1 MNSSS
6 IYILVFVQLWL
17 LSLPC
22 RESVCIPSERET
34 LLKFKNNLID
44 PSNRLWSWNH
54 NNTNC
59 CHWYGVLCHNLTSH
73 LLQLHLSSSD
83 YAFYDEEAYR
93 RWSFGGEISPCL
105 ADLKHLNYLDLSG
118 NDFEGMSIPSFLGTM
133 TSLTHLNL
141 SDSGFHGK
149 IPPQIGNLSNLV
161 YLDLSSVVDDGTVPS
176 QIGNLSKLR
185 YLDLSDNYFEGMAI
199 PSFLCAMTSLTHL
212 DLSSGFMGKIP
223 SQIGNLSNLVYL
235 GLGGSYDLLAENVEW
250 VSSMWKLEYLH
261 LSKANL
267 SKAFHWLHTLQS
279 LPSLTHLYLSDCTL
293 PHYNEPSLLNFS
305 SLQTLH
311 LYRTSYSPAI
321 SFVPKW
327 IFKLKKLVSLQL
339 QSNEIQGSIPGGIRN
354 LTLLQNLDLSG
365 NSFSSSIPDCLYGLH
380 RLMYLDLSY
389 NNLLG
394 TISDALGNL
403 TSLVELDLS
412 RNQLEGTIPTSL
424 GNLTSLVELY
434 LSNNQLEGTIPPSLG
449 NLTSLI
455 RLDLSYSQLEGN
467 IPTSL
472 GNLTSLVELDLSYS
486 QLEGNIPTSLGNVCN
501 LRVIRLSYL
510 KLNQQVN
517 ELLEILAPCISHGL
531 TRLAVQSSQLSGN
544 LTDHIG
550 AFENI
555 VLLDFSNNSI
565 GGALP
570 RSFGKLSSLRFLN
583 LSINKFSGNP
593 FESLGSLSKLSS
605 LYIDGNLFHG
615 VVKEDDLANLTSLTE
630 FGASGN
636 NFTLKVGPNW
646 RPNFRLSYLDVTSW
660 QLSPNFPSWIQS
672 QNKLQY
678 VGLSNTG
685 ILDSIPTWFWETPSQ
700 ILYLNLSYNHIHG
713 EIETTL
719 KNPISIQTI
728 DLSSNHLC
736 GKLPYLSSDVFQLDL
751 SSNSF
756 SESMN
761 DFLCKHQDGPVQL
774 EFLNLASNNLS
785 GEIPDCWMNWTS
797 LVYVN
802 LQSNHFVG
810 NLPQSMGSLA
820 DLQSLQIR
828 NNTLS
833 GIFPT
838 SLKKN
843 NQLISLD
850 LGENNLSGSI
860 PTWVG
865 EKLLNVKILLL
876 RSNSFTGHIPNE
888 ICQMSL
894 LQVLDLAQNNLS
906 GNIPSCFSNLS
917 AMTLKNQSTDP
928 HIYSQAQLVM
938 LYTSWYSIVSVLLW
952 LKGRGDEY
960 RNILGLVTS
969 IDLSSNKLLGEI
981 PKKITNLNG
990 LNFLNLSHNQ
1000 LIGHIPQGIGNMGS
1014 LQSID
1019 FSRNQLSG
1027 EIPPTISNLSFLSM
1041 LDVSYNHLKGKIPTG
1056 TQLQTFDASSFIGN
1070 NLCGPPLPI
1079 NCWSNGKTHS
1089 YEGSDGHGVNWFFV
1103 GATIGFVV
1111 GFWIVIA
1118 PLLICRS
1125 WRLGISTICSIFA
1138 LEGNEI
1144 QGPIPGG
1151 IRNLT
1156 LLQNLDLSGNSFSSF
1171 IPNCL
1176 CGLHRLKFLNLMDN
1190 NLHGTISDALRN
1202 LTSLVELY
1210 LSYNQLEG
1218 TIPTFLGNLR
1228 NSREIDL
1235 TFLDLSIN
1243 KFSGNPFESLGSLS
1257 KLSVLHI
1264 DGNNFQGVVNEDDL
1278 ANLTS
1283 LKEFIA
1289 SGNNFT
1295 LKVGPNW
1302 IPNFQLT
1309 YLDVT
1314 SWQIGPNFPSWIQS
1328 QNKLQYI
1335 GLSNTG
1341 ILDSIPTWF
1350 WEPHSQ
1356 VLHLNLSHNH
1366 IHGELVTTLQNPISI
1381 QTVDLSTNHL
1391 CGKLPYLSNDV
1402 YELDLSTNSFSESMQ
1417 EFLCNNQ
1424 DKAMQLEFLNLA
1436 SNNLSGEI
1444 P

>member
-1 MNSSS
+1 MIMNSSS

-34 LLKFKNNLID
+34 LLKIKNNLID

-59 CHWYGVLCHNLTSH
+59 CHWYGVLCHSVTSH
-73 LLQLHLSSSD
+73 VLQLHLNSSHSPFND
-83 YAFYDEEAYR
+83 DHDWESYR

-105 ADLKHLNYLDLSG
+105 ADLKHLNYLDLSA
-118 NDFEGMSIPSFLGTM
+118 NTFLGEDVA
-133 TSLTHLNL
+133 N
-141 SDSGFHGK
+141 
-149 IPPQIGNLSNLV
+149 
-161 YLDLSSVVDDGTVPS
+161 GTVPS

-185 YLDLSDNYFEGMAI
+185 YLALSHNYFLGEGMAI
-199 PSFLCAMTSLTHL
+199 PSFLGAMTSLTHL
-212 DLSSGFMGKIP
+212 DLSYTGFMGKIP

-235 GLGGSYDLLAENVEW
+235 DLGGYYTDLKPPLFAENVEW
-250 VSSMWKLEYLH
+250 VSSMWKLEYLD

-279 LPSLTHLYLSDCTL
+279 LPSLTHLYLSHCTL

-311 LYRTSYSPAI
+311 LSFTSYSPAI

-339 QSNEIQGSIPGGIRN
+339 RGNEIQGPIPCGIRN
-354 LTLLQNLDLSG
+354 LTHLQNLDLPF
-365 NSFSSSIPDCLYGLH
+365 NSFSSSIPNCLYGLH
-380 RLMYLDLSY
+380 RLKSLDLSSCD
-389 NNLLG
+389 LHG

-412 RNQLEGTIPTSL
+412 HN
-424 GNLTSLVELY
+424 
-434 LSNNQLEGTIPPSLG
+434 
-449 NLTSLI
+449 
-455 RLDLSYSQLEGN
+455 QLEGN

-472 GNLTSLVELDLSYS
+472 GNL
-486 QLEGNIPTSLGNVCN
+486 CN
-501 LRVIRLSYL
+501 LRVIDLSYL

-531 TRLAVQSSQLSGN
+531 TRLAVQNSRLSGN

-550 AFENI
+550 AFKNI
-555 VLLDFSNNSI
+555 DTLLFSNNSI

-570 RSFGKLSSLRFLN
+570 RSFGKLSSLRYLD
-583 LSINKFSGNP
+583 LSMNKFSGNP
-593 FESLGSLSKLSS
+593 FESLRSLSKLLS
-605 LYIDGNLFHG
+605 LHIDGNLFHG

-630 FGASGN
+630 IHASGN
-636 NFTLKVGPNW
+636 NFTLTVGPNW
-646 RPNFRLSYLDVTSW
+646 IPNFQLNYLEVTSW
-660 QLSPNFPSWIQS
+660 QLGPSFPLWIQS
-672 QNKLQY
+672 QNQLQY

-685 ILDSIPTWFWETPSQ
+685 IFDSIPTQMWEALSQ
-700 ILYLNLSYNHIHG
+700 VSYLNLSRNHIHG
-713 EIETTL
+713 EIGTTL
-719 KNPISIQTI
+719 KNPISIPNI

-736 GKLPYLSSDVFQLDL
+736 GKLPYLSSDVLQLDL

-761 DFLCKHQDGPVQL
+761 DFLCNDQDKPMQL

-797 LVYVN
+797 LVDVN

-820 DLQSLQIR
+820 DLQSLQIH

-850 LGENNLSGSI
+850 LGENNLSGTI

-865 EKLLNVKILLL
+865 ENLLNVKILRL
-876 RSNSFTGHIPNE
+876 RSNRFGGHIPNE
-888 ICQMSL
+888 ICQMSH

-928 HIYSQAQLVM
+928 RIYSQGKYSVSYSA
-938 LYTSWYSIVSVLLW
+938 TESIVSVLLW

-969 IDLSSNKLLGEI
+969 IDLSSNKLFGEI
-981 PKKITNLNG
+981 PREITYLNG
-990 LNFLNLSHNQ
+990 LNFLNMSHNQ
-1000 LIGHIPQGIGNMGS
+1000 LIGHIPQGIGNMRS

-1019 FSRNQLSG
+1019 FSRNQLFG
-1027 EIPPTISNLSFLSM
+1027 EIPPSIANLSFLSM
-1041 LDVSYNHLKGKIPTG
+1041 LDLSYNHLKGNIPTG

-1079 NCWSNGKTHS
+1079 NCSSNGKTHS

-1103 GATIGFVV
+1103 SMTIGFVV

-1125 WRLGISTICSIFA
+1125 WRYAYF
-1138 LEGNEI
+1138 
-1144 QGPIPGG
+1144 
-1151 IRNLT
+1151 
-1156 LLQNLDLSGNSFSSF
+1156 D
-1171 IPNCL
+1171 
-1176 CGLHRLKFLNLMDN
+1176 
-1190 NLHGTISDALRN
+1190 
-1202 LTSLVELY
+1202 
-1210 LSYNQLEG
+1210 
-1218 TIPTFLGNLR
+1218 
-1228 NSREIDL
+1228 
-1235 TFLDLSIN
+1235 FLDHAW
-1243 KFSGNPFESLGSLS
+1243 F
-1257 KLSVLHI
+1257 
-1264 DGNNFQGVVNEDDL
+1264 
-1278 ANLTS
+1278 
-1283 LKEFIA
+1283 
-1289 SGNNFT
+1289 
-1295 LKVGPNW
+1295 
-1302 IPNFQLT
+1302 
-1309 YLDVT
+1309 
-1314 SWQIGPNFPSWIQS
+1314 
-1328 QNKLQYI
+1328 KLQSFRS
-1335 GLSNTG
+1335 G
-1341 ILDSIPTWF
+1341 SI
-1350 WEPHSQ
+1350 
-1356 VLHLNLSHNH
+1356 
-1366 IHGELVTTLQNPISI
+1366 
-1381 QTVDLSTNHL
+1381 TV
-1391 CGKLPYLSNDV
+1391 
-1402 YELDLSTNSFSESMQ
+1402 
-1417 EFLCNNQ
+1417 
-1424 DKAMQLEFLNLA
+1424 
-1436 SNNLSGEI
+1436 
-1444 P
+1444 

>member
-1 MNSSS
+1 MEN
-6 IYILVFVQLWL
+6 LEMDLMV
-17 LSLPC
+17 
-22 RESVCIPSERET
+22 ESVCIPSERET

-54 NNTNC
+54 NHTNC
-59 CHWYGVLCHNLTSH
+59 CHWYGVLCHNVTSH
-73 LLQLHLSSSD
+73 LLQLHLHTSD
-83 YAFYDEEAYR
+83 SAFEYEYYHGFYRRFDLEAYR
-93 RWSFGGEISPCL
+93 RWIFGGEISPCL

-118 NDFEGMSIPSFLGTM
+118 NEFLGKGMAIPSFLGTM

-141 SDSGFHGK
+141 SYTGFWGK

-161 YLDLSSVVDDGTVPS
+161 YLALRDVDNGTVPS

-185 YLDLSDNYFEGMAI
+185 YLDLSDNYFLGEG
-199 PSFLCAMTSLTHL
+199 
-212 DLSSGFMGKIP
+212 
-223 SQIGNLSNLVYL
+223 
-235 GLGGSYDLLAENVEW
+235 
-250 VSSMWKLEYLH
+250 
-261 LSKANL
+261 
-267 SKAFHWLHTLQS
+267 
-279 LPSLTHLYLSDCTL
+279 CTL

-305 SLQTLH
+305 SLQTLI
-311 LYRTSYSPAI
+311 LYNTSYSPAI

-339 QSNEIQGSIPGGIRN
+339 WGNEIQGPIPGGIRN
-354 LTLLQNLDLSG
+354 LTLLQNLYLSG
-365 NSFSSSIPDCLYGLH
+365 NSFSSSIPDCLYDLH
-380 RLMYLDLSY
+380 RLKFL
-389 NNLLG
+389 NLGDNHLHG

-412 RNQLEGTIPTSL
+412 
-424 GNLTSLVELY
+424 GN
-434 LSNNQLEGTIPPSLG
+434 
-449 NLTSLI
+449 
-455 RLDLSYSQLEGN
+455 QLEGN

-472 GNLTSLVELDLSYS
+472 
-486 QLEGNIPTSLGNVCN
+486 
-501 LRVIRLSYL
+501 
-510 KLNQQVN
+510 
-517 ELLEILAPCISHGL
+517 
-531 TRLAVQSSQLSGN
+531 
-544 LTDHIG
+544 DHIG
-550 AFENI
+550 AFKNI
-555 VLLDFSNNSI
+555 VRLDFSNNSI

-570 RSFGKLSSLRFLN
+570 RSFGKLSSIRYLN

-685 ILDSIPTWFWETPSQ
+685 ILDSIPTWFWETLSQ
-700 ILYLNLSYNHIHG
+700 ILYLNLSHNHIHG
-713 EIETTL
+713 EIETTF
-719 KNPISIQTI
+719 KNPKSIQTI

-736 GKLPYLSSDVFQLDL
+736 GKLPYLSSGVFQLDL

-761 DFLCKHQDGPVQL
+761 DFLCNDQDEPVQL
-774 EFLNLASNNLS
+774 KFLNLASNNLS

-850 LGENNLSGSI
+850 LGENNLSGTI

-888 ICQMSL
+888 ICQLSL

-917 AMTLKNQSTDP
+917 AMTLKNQ
-928 HIYSQAQLVM
+928 I
-938 LYTSWYSIVSVLLW
+938 SVLLW

-960 RNILGLVTS
+960 RNFLGLVTI

-981 PKKITNLNG
+981 PREITYLNG

-1000 LIGHIPQGIGNMGS
+1000 LIGHIPQGIGNMRS

-1027 EIPPTISNLSFLSM
+1027 EIPPTIANLSFLSM
-1041 LDVSYNHLKGKIPTG
+1041 LDLSYNHLKGTIPTG

-1079 NCWSNGKTHS
+1079 NCSSNGKTHS

-1103 GATIGFVV
+1103 SMTIGFIV

-1125 WRLGISTICSIFA
+1125 WRYAYF
-1138 LEGNEI
+1138 
-1144 QGPIPGG
+1144 
-1151 IRNLT
+1151 
-1156 LLQNLDLSGNSFSSF
+1156 
-1171 IPNCL
+1171 
-1176 CGLHRLKFLNLMDN
+1176 H
-1190 NLHGTISDALRN
+1190 
-1202 LTSLVELY
+1202 
-1210 LSYNQLEG
+1210 
-1218 TIPTFLGNLR
+1218 
-1228 NSREIDL
+1228 
-1235 TFLDLSIN
+1235 FLDHVWFKLQS
-1243 KFSGNPFESLGSLS
+1243 FRLGS
-1257 KLSVLHI
+1257 I
-1264 DGNNFQGVVNEDDL
+1264 
-1278 ANLTS
+1278 
-1283 LKEFIA
+1283 
-1289 SGNNFT
+1289 
-1295 LKVGPNW
+1295 
-1302 IPNFQLT
+1302 
-1309 YLDVT
+1309 
-1314 SWQIGPNFPSWIQS
+1314 
-1328 QNKLQYI
+1328 
-1335 GLSNTG
+1335 
-1341 ILDSIPTWF
+1341 
-1350 WEPHSQ
+1350 
-1356 VLHLNLSHNH
+1356 
-1366 IHGELVTTLQNPISI
+1366 
-1381 QTVDLSTNHL
+1381 TV
-1391 CGKLPYLSNDV
+1391 
-1402 YELDLSTNSFSESMQ
+1402 
-1417 EFLCNNQ
+1417 
-1424 DKAMQLEFLNLA
+1424 
-1436 SNNLSGEI
+1436 
-1444 P
+1444 

>member
-1 MNSSS
+1 MNSS

-17 LSLPC
+17 FSLPC

-59 CHWYGVLCHNLTSH
+59 CHWYGVLCHNVTSH
-73 LLQLHLSSSD
+73 LLQLHLNSSD
-83 YAFYDEEAYR
+83 SLFNDDWEAYR

-118 NDFEGMSIPSFLGTM
+118 NEFLGEVPSQIGNLSKLRYLDLSANFLLGGGMSIPSFLGTM
-133 TSLTHLNL
+133 TSLTHLDL
-141 SDSGFHGK
+141 SGTGFMGK
-149 IPPQIGNLSNLV
+149 IPSQIWNLSNLV
-161 YLDLSSVVDDGTVPS
+161 YLDLTYAANGT
-176 QIGNLSKLR
+176 
-185 YLDLSDNYFEGMAI
+185 
-199 PSFLCAMTSLTHL
+199 
-212 DLSSGFMGKIP
+212 IP

-235 GLGGSYDLLAENVEW
+235 GLGGDSVVEPLFAENVEW

-261 LSKANL
+261 LSYANL

-279 LPSLTHLYLSDCTL
+279 LPSLTHLYLSNCTL

-305 SLQTLH
+305 SLQTLD
-311 LYRTSYSPAI
+311 LSRTRYSPAI

-380 RLMYLDLSY
+380 RLKSLDLSSCD
-389 NNLLG
+389 LHG
-394 TISDALGNL
+394 TISDA
-403 TSLVELDLS
+403 
-412 RNQLEGTIPTSL
+412 L

-434 LSNNQLEGTIPPSLG
+434 LSNNQLEGTIPTSLG
-449 NLTSLI
+449 NLTSLVE
-455 RLDLSYSQLEGN
+455 LHLSYSQLEGN

-472 GNLTSLVELDLSYS
+472 GNL
-486 QLEGNIPTSLGNVCN
+486 CN
-501 LRVIRLSYL
+501 LRVIDLSYL

-517 ELLEILAPCISHGL
+517 ELLEILAPCISHEL
-531 TRLAVQSSQLSGN
+531 TNLAVQSSRLSGN

-550 AFENI
+550 AFKNI
-555 VLLDFSNNSI
+555 VQLDFSNNLI
-565 GGALP
+565 GGSLP
-570 RSFGKLSSLRFLN
+570 RSFGKLSSLRYLD
-583 LSINKFSGNP
+583 LSVNKFSGNP

-605 LYIDGNLFHG
+605 LYIDGNLFHR
-615 VVKEDDLANLTSLTE
+615 VVKEDDLANLTSLTR

-646 RPNFRLSYLDVTSW
+646 IPNFQLTYLEVTSW
-660 QLSPNFPSWIQS
+660 PLGPSFPLWIQS
-672 QNKLQY
+672 QNKLEY

-685 ILDSIPTWFWETPSQ
+685 IFDSISTQMWETLSR
-700 ILYLNLSYNHIHG
+700 ILYLNLSHNHIHG
-713 EIETTL
+713 EIQTTL
-719 KNPISIQTI
+719 KNPISIPTI

-736 GKLPYLSSDVFQLDL
+736 GKLPYLSNGVLRLDL

-761 DFLCKHQDGPVQL
+761 DFLCNDQDKPMLL

-785 GEIPDCWMNWTS
+785 GEIPDCWMNWTF
-797 LVYVN
+797 LVDVN

-865 EKLLNVKILLL
+865 ENLSNVKILRL
-876 RSNSFTGHIPNE
+876 RSNRFGGHIPNE

-928 HIYSQAQLVM
+928 RIYSQGKYGTAYSSM
-938 LYTSWYSIVSVLLW
+938 ESIVIVLLW
-952 LKGRGDEY
+952 LKGREDEY

-969 IDLSSNKLLGEI
+969 IDLSSNKLFGEI
-981 PKKITNLNG
+981 PREITYLNG
-990 LNFLNLSHNQ
+990 LNFLNMSHNQ
-1000 LIGHIPQGIGNMGS
+1000 LIGHIPQGIGNMRS

-1019 FSRNQLSG
+1019 FSRNQLFG
-1027 EIPPTISNLSFLSM
+1027 EIPPSIANLSFLSM
-1041 LDVSYNHLKGKIPTG
+1041 LDLSYNHLKGNIPTG

-1079 NCWSNGKTHS
+1079 NCSSNGKTHS

-1103 GATIGFVV
+1103 SMTIGFIV

-1125 WRLGISTICSIFA
+1125 WRYAYF
-1138 LEGNEI
+1138 
-1144 QGPIPGG
+1144 
-1151 IRNLT
+1151 
-1156 LLQNLDLSGNSFSSF
+1156 
-1171 IPNCL
+1171 
-1176 CGLHRLKFLNLMDN
+1176 H
-1190 NLHGTISDALRN
+1190 
-1202 LTSLVELY
+1202 
-1210 LSYNQLEG
+1210 
-1218 TIPTFLGNLR
+1218 
-1228 NSREIDL
+1228 
-1235 TFLDLSIN
+1235 FLDHVWFKLQS
-1243 KFSGNPFESLGSLS
+1243 FRLGS
-1257 KLSVLHI
+1257 I
-1264 DGNNFQGVVNEDDL
+1264 
-1278 ANLTS
+1278 
-1283 LKEFIA
+1283 
-1289 SGNNFT
+1289 
-1295 LKVGPNW
+1295 
-1302 IPNFQLT
+1302 
-1309 YLDVT
+1309 
-1314 SWQIGPNFPSWIQS
+1314 
-1328 QNKLQYI
+1328 
-1335 GLSNTG
+1335 
-1341 ILDSIPTWF
+1341 
-1350 WEPHSQ
+1350 
-1356 VLHLNLSHNH
+1356 
-1366 IHGELVTTLQNPISI
+1366 
-1381 QTVDLSTNHL
+1381 TV
-1391 CGKLPYLSNDV
+1391 
-1402 YELDLSTNSFSESMQ
+1402 
-1417 EFLCNNQ
+1417 
-1424 DKAMQLEFLNLA
+1424 
-1436 SNNLSGEI
+1436 
-1444 P
+1444 

>member
-6 IYILVFVQLWL
+6 IIYILVFVQLWL

-34 LLKFKNNLID
+34 LLKFKNNLND
-44 PSNRLWSWNH
+44 PSNRLWSWNP

-59 CHWYGVLCHNLTSH
+59 CHWYGVLCHNVTSH
-73 LLQLHLSSSD
+73 LLQLHLNTTFSAFEYD
-83 YAFYDEEAYR
+83 YDYHYLFDEEAYR

-105 ADLKHLNYLDLSG
+105 ADLKHLNYLDLSANYFLG
-118 NDFEGMSIPSFLGTM
+118 AGMSIPSFLGTM
-133 TSLTHLNL
+133 TSLTHLDLSLTGFYGKIPPQIGNL
-141 SDSGFHGK
+141 SNLVYLNLSATGFYGK

-161 YLDLSSVVDDGTVPS
+161 YLDLREVANGTVPS

-185 YLDLSDNYFEGMAI
+185 YLDLSHNDFEGMAI
-199 PSFLCAMTSLTHL
+199 PSFLGAMSSLTHL
-212 DLSSGFMGKIP
+212 DLSDTGFMGKIP
-223 SQIGNLSNLVYL
+223 SQIGNLSNLLYL
-235 GLGGSYDLLAENVEW
+235 DLGNYFSEPLFAENVEW

-261 LSKANL
+261 LRNANL

-279 LPSLTHLYLSDCTL
+279 LPSLTHLYLSNCTL

-305 SLQTLH
+305 SLQTLD
-311 LYRTSYSPAI
+311 LSDTSYSPAI

-339 QSNEIQGSIPGGIRN
+339 WGNEIQGPIPCGIRN
-354 LTLLQNLDLSG
+354 LTHLQNLDLSS
-365 NSFSSSIPDCLYGLH
+365 NSFSSSIP
-380 RLMYLDLSY
+380 
-389 NNLLG
+389 
-394 TISDALGNL
+394 DALGNL

-412 RNQLEGTIPTSL
+412 GNQLEGNIPTSL
-424 GNLTSLVELY
+424 GNLTSLVE
-434 LSNNQLEGTIPPSLG
+434 I
-449 NLTSLI
+449 
-455 RLDLSYSQLEGN
+455 DLSYSQLEGN

-472 GNLTSLVELDLSYS
+472 GNL
-486 QLEGNIPTSLGNVCN
+486 CN
-501 LRVIRLSYL
+501 LRVIDLSYL

-531 TRLAVQSSQLSGN
+531 TRLAVQSSRLSGN

-550 AFENI
+550 AFKNI
-555 VLLDFSNNSI
+555 ELLDFFNNSI

-570 RSFGKLSSLRFLN
+570 RSFGKLSSLRYLD
-583 LSINKFSGNP
+583 LSMNKFSGNP
-593 FESLGSLSKLSS
+593 FESLRSLSKLLS
-605 LYIDGNLFHG
+605 LHIDGNLFHG

-630 FGASGN
+630 FAASGN

-646 RPNFRLSYLDVTSW
+646 IPNFQLTYLDVTSW
-660 QLSPNFPSWIQS
+660 QLGGPSFPLWIQS
-672 QNKLQY
+672 QNQLQY

-685 ILDSIPTWFWETPSQ
+685 IFDSIPTQMWEALSQ
-700 ILYLNLSYNHIHG
+700 VLYLNLSRNHIHG
-713 EIETTL
+713 EIGTTL
-719 KNPISIQTI
+719 KNPISIPTI

-761 DFLCKHQDGPVQL
+761 DFLCNDQDKPMLL

-797 LVYVN
+797 LVDVN

-850 LGENNLSGSI
+850 LGENNLSGTI

-865 EKLLNVKILLL
+865 ENLLNVKILRL
-876 RSNSFTGHIPNE
+876 RSNSFAGHIPSE
-888 ICQMSL
+888 ICQMSH

-906 GNIPSCFSNLS
+906 GNIRSCFSNLS
-917 AMTLKNQSTDP
+917 AMTLMNQSTDP
-928 HIYSQAQLVM
+928 RIYSQAQSSM
-938 LYTSWYSIVSVLLW
+938 PYSSMQGIVSALLW

-960 RNILGLVTS
+960 RNFLGLVTS

-981 PKKITNLNG
+981 PREITYLNG

-1000 LIGHIPQGIGNMGS
+1000 LIGHIPQGIGNMRL

-1027 EIPPTISNLSFLSM
+1027 EIPPSMANLSFLSM
-1041 LDVSYNHLKGKIPTG
+1041 LDLSYNHLKGNIPTG

-1079 NCWSNGKTHS
+1079 NCSSNGKTHS

-1103 GATIGFVV
+1103 SMTIGFIV

-1125 WRLGISTICSIFA
+1125 WRYAYF
-1138 LEGNEI
+1138 
-1144 QGPIPGG
+1144 
-1151 IRNLT
+1151 
-1156 LLQNLDLSGNSFSSF
+1156 
-1171 IPNCL
+1171 
-1176 CGLHRLKFLNLMDN
+1176 H
-1190 NLHGTISDALRN
+1190 
-1202 LTSLVELY
+1202 
-1210 LSYNQLEG
+1210 
-1218 TIPTFLGNLR
+1218 
-1228 NSREIDL
+1228 
-1235 TFLDLSIN
+1235 FLDHVW
-1243 KFSGNPFESLGSLS
+1243 F
-1257 KLSVLHI
+1257 
-1264 DGNNFQGVVNEDDL
+1264 
-1278 ANLTS
+1278 
-1283 LKEFIA
+1283 
-1289 SGNNFT
+1289 
-1295 LKVGPNW
+1295 
-1302 IPNFQLT
+1302 
-1309 YLDVT
+1309 
-1314 SWQIGPNFPSWIQS
+1314 
-1328 QNKLQYI
+1328 KLQSFRS
-1335 GLSNTG
+1335 GSM
-1341 ILDSIPTWF
+1341 
-1350 WEPHSQ
+1350 
-1356 VLHLNLSHNH
+1356 
-1366 IHGELVTTLQNPISI
+1366 
-1381 QTVDLSTNHL
+1381 TV
-1391 CGKLPYLSNDV
+1391 
-1402 YELDLSTNSFSESMQ
+1402 
-1417 EFLCNNQ
+1417 
-1424 DKAMQLEFLNLA
+1424 
-1436 SNNLSGEI
+1436 
-1444 P
+1444 

>member
-1 MNSSS
+1 MIMNSSS

-54 NNTNC
+54 NHTNC
-59 CHWYGVLCHNLTSH
+59 CHWYGVLCHNVTSH
-73 LLQLHLSSSD
+73 LLQLHLNSSLSD
-83 YAFYDEEAYR
+83 AFYYDYDGYYHFDEEAYR

-118 NDFEGMSIPSFLGTM
+118 NVFLREGMSIPSFLGTM
-133 TSLTHLNL
+133 TSLTHLDL
-141 SDSGFHGK
+141 SLTGLMGK
-149 IPPQIGNLSNLV
+149 IPSQIGNLSNLV
-161 YLDLSSVVDDGTVPS
+161 YLDLGGYSTDLKPPLFAENLVYLDLSSEVANGTVPS

-185 YLDLSDNYFEGMAI
+185 YLDLSFNRFLGEGMAIPSFLGTMTSLTHLDLSFTGFRGKIPPQIGNLSNLVYLDLRYVANGTVPSQIGNLSKLRYLDLSYNDFEGMAI

-212 DLSSGFMGKIP
+212 DLSLTEFYGKIP
-223 SQIGNLSNLVYL
+223 PQIGNLSNLVYL
-235 GLGGSYDLLAENVEW
+235 DLGGYSGFEPPLFAENVEW

-261 LSKANL
+261 LRNANL

-279 LPSLTHLYLSDCTL
+279 LPSLTHLYLSLCTL

-305 SLQTLH
+305 SLQTLY
-311 LYRTSYSPAI
+311 LYNTSYSPAI

-339 QSNEIQGSIPGGIRN
+339 RGNEIQGPIPCGIRN
-354 LTLLQNLDLSG
+354 LTHLQNLDLSS
-365 NSFSSSIPDCLYGLH
+365 NSFSSSIP
-380 RLMYLDLSY
+380 
-389 NNLLG
+389 
-394 TISDALGNL
+394 DALGNL

-412 RNQLEGTIPTSL
+412 GNQLEGNIPTSL
-424 GNLTSLVELY
+424 GNLTSLVE
-434 LSNNQLEGTIPPSLG
+434 I
-449 NLTSLI
+449 
-455 RLDLSYSQLEGN
+455 DLSYSQLEGN

-472 GNLTSLVELDLSYS
+472 GNL
-486 QLEGNIPTSLGNVCN
+486 CN
-501 LRVIRLSYL
+501 LRVIDLSYL

-531 TRLAVQSSQLSGN
+531 TRLAVQSSRLSGN

-550 AFENI
+550 AFKNI
-555 VLLDFSNNSI
+555 ELLDFFNNSI

-570 RSFGKLSSLRFLN
+570 RSFGKLSSLRYLD
-583 LSINKFSGNP
+583 LSMNKFSGNP
-593 FESLGSLSKLSS
+593 FESLRSLSKLLS
-605 LYIDGNLFHG
+605 LHIDGNLFHG

-630 FGASGN
+630 FAASGN

-646 RPNFRLSYLDVTSW
+646 IPNFQLTYLDVTSW
-660 QLSPNFPSWIQS
+660 QLGGPSFPLWIQS
-672 QNKLQY
+672 QNQLQY

-685 ILDSIPTWFWETPSQ
+685 IFDSIPTQMWEALSQ
-700 ILYLNLSYNHIHG
+700 VLYLNLSRNHIHG
-713 EIETTL
+713 EIGTTL
-719 KNPISIQTI
+719 KNPISIPTI

-761 DFLCKHQDGPVQL
+761 DFLCNDQDKPMLL

-797 LVYVN
+797 LVDVN

-850 LGENNLSGSI
+850 LGENNLSGTI

-865 EKLLNVKILLL
+865 ENLLNVKILRL
-876 RSNSFTGHIPNE
+876 RSNSFAGHIPSE
-888 ICQMSL
+888 ICQMSH

-906 GNIPSCFSNLS
+906 GNIRSCFSNLS
-917 AMTLKNQSTDP
+917 AMTLMNQSTDP
-928 HIYSQAQLVM
+928 RIYSQAQSSM
-938 LYTSWYSIVSVLLW
+938 PYSSMQSIVSALLW

-960 RNILGLVTS
+960 RNFLGLVTS

-981 PKKITNLNG
+981 PREITYLNG

-1000 LIGHIPQGIGNMGS
+1000 LIGHIPQGIGNMRL

-1027 EIPPTISNLSFLSM
+1027 EIPPSMANLSFLSM
-1041 LDVSYNHLKGKIPTG
+1041 LDLSYNHLKGNIPTG

-1079 NCWSNGKTHS
+1079 NCSSNGKTHS

-1103 GATIGFVV
+1103 SMTIGFIV

-1125 WRLGISTICSIFA
+1125 WRYAYF
-1138 LEGNEI
+1138 
-1144 QGPIPGG
+1144 
-1151 IRNLT
+1151 
-1156 LLQNLDLSGNSFSSF
+1156 
-1171 IPNCL
+1171 
-1176 CGLHRLKFLNLMDN
+1176 H
-1190 NLHGTISDALRN
+1190 
-1202 LTSLVELY
+1202 
-1210 LSYNQLEG
+1210 
-1218 TIPTFLGNLR
+1218 
-1228 NSREIDL
+1228 
-1235 TFLDLSIN
+1235 FLDHVW
-1243 KFSGNPFESLGSLS
+1243 F
-1257 KLSVLHI
+1257 
-1264 DGNNFQGVVNEDDL
+1264 
-1278 ANLTS
+1278 
-1283 LKEFIA
+1283 
-1289 SGNNFT
+1289 
-1295 LKVGPNW
+1295 
-1302 IPNFQLT
+1302 
-1309 YLDVT
+1309 
-1314 SWQIGPNFPSWIQS
+1314 
-1328 QNKLQYI
+1328 KLQSFRS
-1335 GLSNTG
+1335 GSM
-1341 ILDSIPTWF
+1341 
-1350 WEPHSQ
+1350 
-1356 VLHLNLSHNH
+1356 
-1366 IHGELVTTLQNPISI
+1366 
-1381 QTVDLSTNHL
+1381 TV
-1391 CGKLPYLSNDV
+1391 
-1402 YELDLSTNSFSESMQ
+1402 
-1417 EFLCNNQ
+1417 
-1424 DKAMQLEFLNLA
+1424 
-1436 SNNLSGEI
+1436 
-1444 P
+1444 

>member
-1 MNSSS
+1 MIMNSSS

-34 LLKFKNNLID
+34 LLKFKNNLND

-59 CHWYGVLCHNLTSH
+59 CHWYGVLCHNVTSH
-73 LLQLHLSSSD
+73 LLQLHLNSSD
-83 YAFYDEEAYR
+83 SLFNDDWEAYR

-118 NDFEGMSIPSFLGTM
+118 NVFLGEGMSIPSFLGTM

-141 SDSGFHGK
+141 SATGFYGK

-161 YLDLSSVVDDGTVPS
+161 YLDLSSDVANGTVPS

-185 YLDLSDNYFEGMAI
+185 YLDLSGNDFEGMAI
-199 PSFLCAMTSLTHL
+199 PSFLWTITSLTHL
-212 DLSSGFMGKIP
+212 DLSGTGFMGKIPSQIWNLSNLVYLDLTYAANGTIP

-235 GLGGSYDLLAENVEW
+235 GLGGHSVVENVEW
-250 VSSMWKLEYLH
+250 LSSMWKLEYLY
-261 LSKANL
+261 LTNANL

-279 LPSLTHLYLSDCTL
+279 LPSLTHLYLLDCTL

-311 LYRTSYSPAI
+311 LSYTSYSPAI

-339 QSNEIQGSIPGGIRN
+339 HGNEIQGPIPCGIRN
-354 LTLLQNLDLSG
+354 LTLLQNLDLSF

-380 RLMYLDLSY
+380 RLKSLDLRSS
-389 NNLLG
+389 NLHG

-412 RNQLEGTIPTSL
+412 GT
-424 GNLTSLVELY
+424 
-434 LSNNQLEGTIPPSLG
+434 
-449 NLTSLI
+449 
-455 RLDLSYSQLEGN
+455 QLEGN

-472 GNLTSLVELDLSYS
+472 GDLTSLVELDLSYS
-486 QLEGNIPTSLGNVCN
+486 QLEGNIPTSLGNLCN
-501 LRVIRLSYL
+501 LRVIDLSYL

-531 TRLAVQSSQLSGN
+531 TRLAVQSSRLSGN

-550 AFENI
+550 AFKNI
-555 VLLDFSNNSI
+555 ELLDFSYNSI

-570 RSFGKLSSLRFLN
+570 RSFGKLSSLRYLD
-583 LSINKFSGNP
+583 LSMNKISGNP
-593 FESLGSLSKLSS
+593 FESLGSLSKLLS
-605 LYIDGNLFHG
+605 LDIDGNLFHG

-646 RPNFRLSYLDVTSW
+646 IPNFQLTYLEVTSW
-660 QLSPNFPSWIQS
+660 QLGPSFPLWIQS
-672 QNKLQY
+672 QNQLEY

-685 ILDSIPTWFWETPSQ
+685 IFGSIPTQMWEALSQ
-700 ILYLNLSYNHIHG
+700 VSYLNLSRNHIHG
-713 EIETTL
+713 EIGTTL
-719 KNPISIQTI
+719 KNPISIPTI

-756 SESMN
+756 SESMQ
-761 DFLCKHQDGPVQL
+761 DFLCNNQDKPMQL
-774 EFLNLASNNLS
+774 QFLNLASNSLS
-785 GEIPDCWMNWTS
+785 GEIPDCWMNWTL
-797 LVYVN
+797 LVDVN

-820 DLQSLQIR
+820 ELQSLQIR

-850 LGENNLSGSI
+850 LGENNLSGTI

-865 EKLLNVKILLL
+865 ENLLNVKILRL
-876 RSNSFTGHIPNE
+876 RSNSFAGHIPNE
-888 ICQMSL
+888 ICQMSD

-928 HIYSQAQLVM
+928 RIYSQAQQYGRYYSSM
-938 LYTSWYSIVSVLLW
+938 RSIVSVLLW

-981 PKKITNLNG
+981 PREITYLNG
-990 LNFLNLSHNQ
+990 LNFLNMSHNQ
-1000 LIGHIPQGIGNMGS
+1000 LIGHIPQGIGNMRS

-1019 FSRNQLSG
+1019 FSRNQLSR
-1027 EIPPTISNLSFLSM
+1027 EIPPSIANLSFLSM
-1041 LDVSYNHLKGKIPTG
+1041 LDLSYNHLKGKIPTG

-1079 NCWSNGKTHS
+1079 NCSSNGKTHS

-1103 GATIGFVV
+1103 SMTIGFIV

-1125 WRLGISTICSIFA
+1125 WRYAYF
-1138 LEGNEI
+1138 
-1144 QGPIPGG
+1144 
-1151 IRNLT
+1151 
-1156 LLQNLDLSGNSFSSF
+1156 
-1171 IPNCL
+1171 
-1176 CGLHRLKFLNLMDN
+1176 H
-1190 NLHGTISDALRN
+1190 
-1202 LTSLVELY
+1202 
-1210 LSYNQLEG
+1210 
-1218 TIPTFLGNLR
+1218 
-1228 NSREIDL
+1228 
-1235 TFLDLSIN
+1235 FLDHVWFKLQS
-1243 KFSGNPFESLGSLS
+1243 FRLGS
-1257 KLSVLHI
+1257 I
-1264 DGNNFQGVVNEDDL
+1264 
-1278 ANLTS
+1278 
-1283 LKEFIA
+1283 
-1289 SGNNFT
+1289 
-1295 LKVGPNW
+1295 
-1302 IPNFQLT
+1302 
-1309 YLDVT
+1309 
-1314 SWQIGPNFPSWIQS
+1314 
-1328 QNKLQYI
+1328 
-1335 GLSNTG
+1335 
-1341 ILDSIPTWF
+1341 
-1350 WEPHSQ
+1350 
-1356 VLHLNLSHNH
+1356 
-1366 IHGELVTTLQNPISI
+1366 
-1381 QTVDLSTNHL
+1381 TV
-1391 CGKLPYLSNDV
+1391 
-1402 YELDLSTNSFSESMQ
+1402 
-1417 EFLCNNQ
+1417 
-1424 DKAMQLEFLNLA
+1424 
-1436 SNNLSGEI
+1436 
-1444 P
+1444 

>member
-59 CHWYGVLCHNLTSH
+59 CHWYGVLCHNVTSH
-73 LLQLHLSSSD
+73 LLQLHLHTSD
-83 YAFYDEEAYR
+83 SAFEYEYYHGFYRRFDLEAYR
-93 RWSFGGEISPCL
+93 RWIFGGEISPCL

-118 NDFEGMSIPSFLGTM
+118 NTYLGEGMSIPSFLGTM

-141 SDSGFHGK
+141 SLTGFYGK

-161 YLDLSSVVDDGTVPS
+161 YLDLSSVVANGTVPS

-185 YLDLSDNYFEGMAI
+185 YLDLAYVDFEGMAI

-212 DLSSGFMGKIP
+212 DLSYAGFMGKIP

-235 GLGGSYDLLAENVEW
+235 HLGSWFKEPLLAENVEW
-250 VSSMWKLEYLH
+250 VSSMWKLEYLD
-261 LSKANL
+261 LSNANL

-339 QSNEIQGSIPGGIRN
+339 SDNYEIQGPIPCGIRN
-354 LTLLQNLDLSG
+354 LTHLQNLDLSF
-365 NSFSSSIPDCLYGLH
+365 NSFSSSITNCLYGLH
-380 RLMYLDLSY
+380 RLKFLNLGD
-389 NNLLG
+389 NNLHG

-412 RNQLEGTIPTSL
+412 GNQLEGTIPTSL
-424 GNLTSLVELY
+424 GNL
-434 LSNNQLEGTIPPSLG
+434 
-449 NLTSLI
+449 
-455 RLDLSYSQLEGN
+455 
-467 IPTSL
+467 
-472 GNLTSLVELDLSYS
+472 
-486 QLEGNIPTSLGNVCN
+486 CN
-501 LRVIRLSYL
+501 LRVIDLSYL

-531 TRLAVQSSQLSGN
+531 TTLAVQSSRLSGN

-550 AFENI
+550 AFKNI
-555 VLLDFSNNSI
+555 ELLDFFNNSI

-570 RSFGKLSSLRFLN
+570 RSFGKLSSLRYLD
-583 LSINKFSGNP
+583 LSMNKFSGNP
-593 FESLGSLSKLSS
+593 FASLRSLSKLLS
-605 LYIDGNLFHG
+605 LHIDGNLFHG

-630 FGASGN
+630 IHASGN

-646 RPNFRLSYLDVTSW
+646 IPNFQLTYLEVTSW
-660 QLSPNFPSWIQS
+660 QLGPSFPLWIQS
-672 QNKLQY
+672 QNQLQY

-685 ILDSIPTWFWETPSQ
+685 IFDSIPTQMWEALSQ
-700 ILYLNLSYNHIHG
+700 VSYLNLSRNHIHG
-713 EIETTL
+713 EIGTTL
-719 KNPISIQTI
+719 KNPISIPTI

-736 GKLPYLSSDVFQLDL
+736 GKLPYLSSDVLQLDL

-761 DFLCKHQDGPVQL
+761 DFLCNDQDKQML
-774 EFLNLASNNLS
+774 LQFLNLASNNLS

-797 LVYVN
+797 LVDVN

-820 DLQSLQIR
+820 ELQSLQIH

-850 LGENNLSGSI
+850 LGENNLSGTI

-865 EKLLNVKILLL
+865 ENLLNVKILRL
-876 RSNSFTGHIPNE
+876 RSNRFGGHIPNE
-888 ICQMSL
+888 ICQMSH

-928 HIYSQAQLVM
+928 RIYSQGHYGTSYSSMESLV
-938 LYTSWYSIVSVLLW
+938 IVLLW
-952 LKGRGDEY
+952 LKGREDEY

-981 PKKITNLNG
+981 PREITSLNG

-1000 LIGHIPQGIGNMGS
+1000 VIGHIPQGIGNMGS

-1027 EIPPTISNLSFLSM
+1027 EIPPTIANLSFLSM
-1041 LDVSYNHLKGKIPTG
+1041 LDLSYNHLKGNIPTG

-1079 NCWSNGKTHS
+1079 NCSSNGKTHS
-1089 YEGSDGHGVNWFFV
+1089 YEGSHGHGVNWFFV
-1103 GATIGFVV
+1103 SMTIGFIV

-1125 WRLGISTICSIFA
+1125 WRYAYF
-1138 LEGNEI
+1138 
-1144 QGPIPGG
+1144 
-1151 IRNLT
+1151 
-1156 LLQNLDLSGNSFSSF
+1156 
-1171 IPNCL
+1171 
-1176 CGLHRLKFLNLMDN
+1176 H
-1190 NLHGTISDALRN
+1190 
-1202 LTSLVELY
+1202 
-1210 LSYNQLEG
+1210 
-1218 TIPTFLGNLR
+1218 
-1228 NSREIDL
+1228 
-1235 TFLDLSIN
+1235 FLDHVWFKLQS
-1243 KFSGNPFESLGSLS
+1243 FRLGS
-1257 KLSVLHI
+1257 I
-1264 DGNNFQGVVNEDDL
+1264 
-1278 ANLTS
+1278 
-1283 LKEFIA
+1283 
-1289 SGNNFT
+1289 
-1295 LKVGPNW
+1295 
-1302 IPNFQLT
+1302 
-1309 YLDVT
+1309 
-1314 SWQIGPNFPSWIQS
+1314 
-1328 QNKLQYI
+1328 
-1335 GLSNTG
+1335 
-1341 ILDSIPTWF
+1341 
-1350 WEPHSQ
+1350 
-1356 VLHLNLSHNH
+1356 
-1366 IHGELVTTLQNPISI
+1366 
-1381 QTVDLSTNHL
+1381 TV
-1391 CGKLPYLSNDV
+1391 
-1402 YELDLSTNSFSESMQ
+1402 
-1417 EFLCNNQ
+1417 
-1424 DKAMQLEFLNLA
+1424 
-1436 SNNLSGEI
+1436 
-1444 P
+1444 

>member
-1 MNSSS
+1 MIYMQNQQLHLFSIYSCVIMNSS

-54 NNTNC
+54 NHTNC
-59 CHWYGVLCHNLTSH
+59 CHWYGVLCHNVTSH
-73 LLQLHLSSSD
+73 LLQLHLHTSD
-83 YAFYDEEAYR
+83 SAFEYEYYHGFYRRFDLEAYR
-93 RWSFGGEISPCL
+93 RWIFGGEISPCL

-118 NDFEGMSIPSFLGTM
+118 NEFLGKGMAIPSFLGTM

-141 SDSGFHGK
+141 SYTGFWGK

-161 YLDLSSVVDDGTVPS
+161 YLALRDVDNGTVPS

-185 YLDLSDNYFEGMAI
+185 YLDLSDNYFLGEGMAI

-212 DLSSGFMGKIP
+212 DLSYTRFMGKIP

-235 GLGGSYDLLAENVEW
+235 GLGGYSVVEPLLAENVEW

-261 LSKANL
+261 LSTVDL

-279 LPSLTHLYLSDCTL
+279 LPSLTHLYLSGCTL

-305 SLQTLH
+305 SLQTLI
-311 LYRTSYSPAI
+311 LYNTSYSPAI

-339 QSNEIQGSIPGGIRN
+339 WGNEIQGPIPGGIRN
-354 LTLLQNLDLSG
+354 LTLLQNLYLSG
-365 NSFSSSIPDCLYGLH
+365 NSFSSSIPDCLYDLH
-380 RLMYLDLSY
+380 RLKFL
-389 NNLLG
+389 NLGDNHLHG

-412 RNQLEGTIPTSL
+412 
-424 GNLTSLVELY
+424 GN
-434 LSNNQLEGTIPPSLG
+434 
-449 NLTSLI
+449 
-455 RLDLSYSQLEGN
+455 QLEGN

-472 GNLTSLVELDLSYS
+472 GNL
-486 QLEGNIPTSLGNVCN
+486 CN
-501 LRVIRLSYL
+501 LRDIDFSNL

-531 TRLAVQSSQLSGN
+531 TRLAVQSSRLSGN
-544 LTDHIG
+544 MTDHIG
-550 AFENI
+550 AFKNI
-555 VLLDFSNNSI
+555 VRLDFSNNSI

-570 RSFGKLSSLRFLN
+570 RSFGKLSSIRYLN

-685 ILDSIPTWFWETPSQ
+685 ILDSIPTWFWETLSQ
-700 ILYLNLSYNHIHG
+700 ILYLNLSHNHIHG
-713 EIETTL
+713 EIETTF
-719 KNPISIQTI
+719 KNPKSIQTI

-736 GKLPYLSSDVFQLDL
+736 GKLPYLSSGVFQLDL

-761 DFLCKHQDGPVQL
+761 DFLCNDQDEPVQL
-774 EFLNLASNNLS
+774 KFLNLASNNLS

-850 LGENNLSGSI
+850 LGENNLSGTI

-888 ICQMSL
+888 ICQLSL

-928 HIYSQAQLVM
+928 RIYSQAQFGL

-960 RNILGLVTS
+960 RNFLGLVTI

-981 PKKITNLNG
+981 PREITYLNG

-1000 LIGHIPQGIGNMGS
+1000 LIGHIPQGIGNMRS

-1027 EIPPTISNLSFLSM
+1027 EIPPTIANLSFLSM
-1041 LDVSYNHLKGKIPTG
+1041 LDLSYNHLKGTIPTG

-1079 NCWSNGKTHS
+1079 NCSSNGKTHS

-1103 GATIGFVV
+1103 SMTIGFIV

-1125 WRLGISTICSIFA
+1125 WRYAYF
-1138 LEGNEI
+1138 
-1144 QGPIPGG
+1144 
-1151 IRNLT
+1151 
-1156 LLQNLDLSGNSFSSF
+1156 
-1171 IPNCL
+1171 
-1176 CGLHRLKFLNLMDN
+1176 H
-1190 NLHGTISDALRN
+1190 
-1202 LTSLVELY
+1202 
-1210 LSYNQLEG
+1210 
-1218 TIPTFLGNLR
+1218 
-1228 NSREIDL
+1228 
-1235 TFLDLSIN
+1235 FLDHVWFKLQS
-1243 KFSGNPFESLGSLS
+1243 FRLGS
-1257 KLSVLHI
+1257 I
-1264 DGNNFQGVVNEDDL
+1264 
-1278 ANLTS
+1278 
-1283 LKEFIA
+1283 
-1289 SGNNFT
+1289 
-1295 LKVGPNW
+1295 
-1302 IPNFQLT
+1302 
-1309 YLDVT
+1309 
-1314 SWQIGPNFPSWIQS
+1314 
-1328 QNKLQYI
+1328 
-1335 GLSNTG
+1335 
-1341 ILDSIPTWF
+1341 
-1350 WEPHSQ
+1350 
-1356 VLHLNLSHNH
+1356 
-1366 IHGELVTTLQNPISI
+1366 
-1381 QTVDLSTNHL
+1381 TV
-1391 CGKLPYLSNDV
+1391 
-1402 YELDLSTNSFSESMQ
+1402 
-1417 EFLCNNQ
+1417 
-1424 DKAMQLEFLNLA
+1424 
-1436 SNNLSGEI
+1436 
-1444 P
+1444 

>member
-6 IYILVFVQLWL
+6 IIYILVFVQLWL

-34 LLKFKNNLID
+34 LLKIKNNLID

-59 CHWYGVLCHNLTSH
+59 CHWYGVLCHNVTSH
-73 LLQLHLSSSD
+73 LLQLHLNTTVPAFEYDDGYEYD
-83 YAFYDEEAYR
+83 YYDEVFRGLNEEAYR
-93 RWSFGGEISPCL
+93 RRSFGGEISPCL

-118 NDFEGMSIPSFLGTM
+118 NEFLGEGMSIPSFLGTM

-141 SDSGFHGK
+141 SHTGFRGK

-161 YLDLSSVVDDGTVPS
+161 YLDLSYVVANGTVPS

-185 YLDLSDNYFEGMAI
+185 YLDLSDNDFEGMAI

-212 DLSSGFMGKIP
+212 DLSYSRFMGKIP
-223 SQIGNLSNLVYL
+223 SQIGNLSNLLYL
-235 GLGGSYDLLAENVEW
+235 GLGGNYHAENVEW
-250 VSSMWKLEYLH
+250 VSSMWKLEYLD
-261 LSKANL
+261 LSSANL

-279 LPSLTHLYLSDCTL
+279 LPSLTHLYLSGCKL

-305 SLQTLH
+305 SLQTLD
-311 LYRTSYSPAI
+311 LSDTSYSPAI

-339 QSNEIQGSIPGGIRN
+339 SDNYEIQGPIPCGIRN
-354 LTLLQNLDLSG
+354 LTHLQNLDLSF
-365 NSFSSSIPDCLYGLH
+365 NSFSSSIPNCLYGLH
-380 RLMYLDLSY
+380 RLKFLNLRY
-389 NNLLG
+389 NNLHG

-412 RNQLEGTIPTSL
+412 VNQLEGTIPTSF
-424 GNLTSLVELY
+424 GNLTSLVELD
-434 LSNNQLEGTIPPSLG
+434 LSLNQLEGTIP
-449 NLTSLI
+449 I
-455 RLDLSYSQLEGN
+455 
-467 IPTSL
+467 SL
-472 GNLTSLVELDLSYS
+472 GNLTSLVELDLSAN
-486 QLEGNIPTSLGNVCN
+486 QLEGNIPTSLGNLCN
-501 LRVIRLSYL
+501 LRVIDLSYL

-531 TRLAVQSSQLSGN
+531 TRLAVQSSRLSGN

-550 AFENI
+550 AFKNI
-555 VLLDFSNNSI
+555 EQLRFYNNSI

-570 RSFGKLSSLRFLN
+570 RSFGKLSSLRYLD

-593 FESLGSLSKLSS
+593 FESLRSLSKLLS
-605 LYIDGNLFHG
+605 LHIDGNLFHG
-615 VVKEDDLANLTSLTE
+615 VVKEDDLANLTSLTG
-630 FGASGN
+630 FVASGN

-646 RPNFRLSYLDVTSW
+646 IPNFQLTYLEVTSW
-660 QLSPNFPSWIQS
+660 QLGPSFPLWIQS
-672 QNKLQY
+672 QNKLKY

-685 ILDSIPTWFWETPSQ
+685 IFDSIPTQMWEALSQ
-700 ILYLNLSYNHIHG
+700 VLYLNLSRNHIHG
-713 EIETTL
+713 EIGTTL
-719 KNPISIQTI
+719 KNPISIRTI

-736 GKLPYLSSDVFQLDL
+736 GKLPYLSSDVHQLDL

-761 DFLCKHQDGPVQL
+761 DFLCNDQDKPILL

-785 GEIPDCWMNWTS
+785 GEIPDCWMNWTF
-797 LVYVN
+797 LADVN

-850 LGENNLSGSI
+850 LGENNLSGTI

-865 EKLLNVKILLL
+865 ENLLNVKILRL
-876 RSNSFTGHIPNE
+876 RSNRFGGHIPNE

-928 HIYSQAQLVM
+928 RIYSQGKYIVSYSA
-938 LYTSWYSIVSVLLW
+938 TESIVSVLLW

-969 IDLSSNKLLGEI
+969 IDLSSNKLFGEI
-981 PKKITNLNG
+981 PREITYLNG
-990 LNFLNLSHNQ
+990 LNFLNMSHNQ
-1000 LIGHIPQGIGNMGS
+1000 LIGHIPQGIGNMRS

-1019 FSRNQLSG
+1019 FSRNQLFG
-1027 EIPPTISNLSFLSM
+1027 EIPPSIANLSFLSM
-1041 LDVSYNHLKGKIPTG
+1041 LDLSYNHLKGNIPTG

-1079 NCWSNGKTHS
+1079 NCSSNGKTHS

-1103 GATIGFVV
+1103 SMTVGFIV

-1125 WRLGISTICSIFA
+1125 WRGRVA
-1138 LEGNEI
+1138 ERNEGKD
-1144 QGPIPGG
+1144 
-1151 IRNLT
+1151 RR
-1156 LLQNLDLSGNSFSSF
+1156 
-1171 IPNCL
+1171 
-1176 CGLHRLKFLNLMDN
+1176 CGEME
-1190 NLHGTISDALRN
+1190 LRI
-1202 LTSLVELY
+1202 T
-1210 LSYNQLEG
+1210 
-1218 TIPTFLGNLR
+1218 
-1228 NSREIDL
+1228 
-1235 TFLDLSIN
+1235 
-1243 KFSGNPFESLGSLS
+1243 K
-1257 KLSVLHI
+1257 
-1264 DGNNFQGVVNEDDL
+1264 
-1278 ANLTS
+1278 
-1283 LKEFIA
+1283 
-1289 SGNNFT
+1289 
-1295 LKVGPNW
+1295 
-1302 IPNFQLT
+1302 
-1309 YLDVT
+1309 
-1314 SWQIGPNFPSWIQS
+1314 
-1328 QNKLQYI
+1328 
-1335 GLSNTG
+1335 
-1341 ILDSIPTWF
+1341 
-1350 WEPHSQ
+1350 
-1356 VLHLNLSHNH
+1356 
-1366 IHGELVTTLQNPISI
+1366 
-1381 QTVDLSTNHL
+1381 
-1391 CGKLPYLSNDV
+1391 
-1402 YELDLSTNSFSESMQ
+1402 
-1417 EFLCNNQ
+1417 
-1424 DKAMQLEFLNLA
+1424 
-1436 SNNLSGEI
+1436 
-1444 P
+1444 